1 MLIAWT
7 ACIRAGHPAW
17 TRNIGTA
24 SATDKALIFQRHDKK
39 ENSFTRQQAA
49 VA

>member
-1 MLIAWT
+1 LDGVHPA
-7 ACIRAGHPAW
+7 RLPAW

-24 SATDKALIFQRHDKK
+24 FAADKALIFQRHDKK
-39 ENSFTRQQAA
+39 ENGVTRPQAA